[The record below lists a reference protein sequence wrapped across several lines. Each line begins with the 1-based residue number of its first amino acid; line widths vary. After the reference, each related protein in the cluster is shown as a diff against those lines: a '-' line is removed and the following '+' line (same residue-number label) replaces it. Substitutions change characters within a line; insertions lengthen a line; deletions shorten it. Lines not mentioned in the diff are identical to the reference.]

1 MTPATG
7 MLLRLARH
15 AQPLVGP
22 GICYG
27 ATDMAAEHVAT
38 RASAEMLAAQLPPGA
53 RVLSSPKLRCAQLA
67 QALRAPRPDLVHDMD
82 ERLVEMDFGSWE
94 GWRWDL
100 IPKDAIDQWTAHFAA
115 HRFGGRESV
124 EELMDRVAGVWR
136 DTAASGQPTLWI
148 THAGVIR
155 AAMLLSR
162 GIMAVTHSDQWP
174 REAPGFGRSV
184 CVVLDPAARQSAL
197 APL

>member
-7 MLLRLARH
+7 MFVRLARH

-27 ATDMAAEHVAT
+27 ATDMAAEPGAT
-38 RASAEMLAAQLPPGA
+38 CASAEMLAGLLPPGA
-53 RVLSSPKLRCAQLA
+53 RVLSSPRLRCAQLA
-67 QALRAPRPDLVHDMD
+67 QALCGLRPDLVHAVD

-94 GWRWDL
+94 GWRWDA
-100 IPKDAIDQWTAHFAA
+100 IPKEAIHQWTAHFAA

-124 EELMDRVAGVWR
+124 QELMDRVAGVWR
-136 DTAASGQPTLWI
+136 ATAASAQPTLWI

-162 GIMAVTHSDQWP
+162 GITAVTHSDQWP
-174 REAPGFGRSV
+174 SEAPGFGQSV
-184 CVVLDPAARQSAL
+184 CVELGPAPRQSAL